1 MKKVPIHIGI
11 IVDGNRRW
19 ASKKGL
25 PAFEGHMKG
34 FSLLKEVANWCFEY
48 GIKFVSFYIFSID
61 NWRRKKDE
69 INYLLN
75 EMIEKKLFERDVVY
89 FNKKNIKI
97 LVSGRLTNLPESLI
111 KKIKNAINL
120 TENNTSGTI
129 NFCLNYGGREEI
141 IDALKKI
148 INKNIKKE
156 NINIELLRSNLY
168 HPEIPDPDLI
178 IRTSEKRL
186 SNFLCWQSIY
196 SELNFIDK
204 YWPDFTKRDLEESI
218 KEFQKRKR
226 RYGK

>member
-1 MKKVPIHIGI
+1 MKNVPEHMGI

-19 ASKKGL
+19 ASKRGL
-25 PAFEGHMKG
+25 PAFEGHKRG

-48 GIKFVSFYIFSID
+48 KIKFISFYIFSID
-61 NWRRKKDE
+61 NWKRNKDE
-69 INYLLN
+69 IDYLIN
-75 EMIEKKLFERDVVY
+75 KMIEKKLFKCDIEY

-97 LVSGRLTNLPESLI
+97 LVSGRFTNLPESLI
-111 KKIKNAINL
+111 NKIKNATKL
-120 TENNTSGTI
+120 TKNNTSGTI

-141 IDALKKI
+141 VDAVKKI
-148 INKNIKKE
+148 INRNIKKE
-156 NINIELLRSNLY
+156 NINIKLLRSNLY

-178 IRTSEKRL
+178 IRTSEQRL

-196 SELNFIDK
+196 SELYFLDK